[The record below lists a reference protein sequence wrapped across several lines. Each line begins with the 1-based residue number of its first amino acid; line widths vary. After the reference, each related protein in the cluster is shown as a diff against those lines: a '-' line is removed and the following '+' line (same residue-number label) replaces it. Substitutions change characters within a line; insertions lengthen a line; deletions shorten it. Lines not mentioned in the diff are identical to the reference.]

1 MLGGCSGD
9 KNKDVP
15 TSESLQKESK
25 QSEVE
30 GDLHKETGVL
40 GPTTGKKSLALV
52 AEAAYK
58 EGAGCHPIEKCNLL
72 ATIETVFRQ
81 NESYDV

>member
-30 GDLHKETGVL
+30 GDLHKETGAL
-40 GPTTGKKSLALV
+40 GPATGKKIRGTS
-52 AEAAYK
+52 
-58 EGAGCHPIEKCNLL
+58 G
-72 ATIETVFRQ
+72 
-81 NESYDV
+81 

>member
-30 GDLHKETGVL
+30 GDLH
-40 GPTTGKKSLALV
+40 
-52 AEAAYK
+52 
-58 EGAGCHPIEKCNLL
+58 
-72 ATIETVFRQ
+72 
-81 NESYDV
+81 